1 MKKTLVCSLVLLL
14 SPLFL
19 RAQIA
24 NNTSLVGTVLD
35 ASGKTIAGAKVKAV
49 EEATKVSYNTTTNAE
64 GYYTVSFI
72 QPGVYDVTVEQAG
85 FKQETTVGIPV
96 SVDVAVR
103 TDFGLKI
110 GSASEVI
117 TVSASTPP
125 MSTDDAN
132 LGETFETTQVE
143 DLPVQGHNALEVAAL
158 ASNVIIGSKT
168 SYSGNPPGLDFIGA
182 GQRETQNELTLDG
195 VSIMNNLGN
204 VTPARPG
211 TDMISEVQMQSGNYP
226 AQYGSYL
233 GVHVNMVSKSGTN
246 NYHGVVYDYIK
257 NTDFDAHNFFDTATT
272 KKAPLNYNQW
282 GFTLGGP
289 VRIPMLYNGRDKT
302 FFFGSYEKLNQKAL
316 SPGTSTVMTSAM
328 ESGDF
333 SAIGTYTP
341 ANGSTPA
348 TCTGI
353 CLKDPATGTYYVIP
367 TTGANAGKSNQ
378 IPASELSTGAA
389 LIAKK
394 YEAYVPL
401 PNASGVNNNLFNVY
415 FPNQIFI
422 AQTLERVDE
431 NIGERV
437 RLFGRFHWQDLTYA
451 NGNQVPVS
459 GGYGPANSRN
469 YAFGYTHILTPALVN
484 DFHAGMN
491 QFTTDSLN
499 YWYVNGLQG
508 AGTALGIPGFN
519 YDTTDNMPGIPNIS
533 VSSASGMNIGNNGT
547 NWFQDDRSLN
557 FYDQMSYTRGKHN
570 IMAGVEFRKLDTGR
584 IATNLSLGQFT
595 FNGSITGYGAADF
608 ALGLASSDITPS
620 TSIKGSAAEWRD
632 GFFALDNWQATPK
645 LTVNYGL
652 RYDLPT
658 VPYSLNGYTRIM
670 NAAQTAL
677 LPVSTAT
684 SPATWT
690 PVPGLKL
697 GSPTHDNWAPRLG
710 IAYRALPGTVVRGGV
725 GAYYN
730 ANQLNS
736 FTLLTSN
743 NYPFGANFS
752 YSASQG
758 TAANPFSF
766 TNPTPGQASASPV
779 TGTCTPTCTYGSAV
793 TYDPANKTQ
802 RSYQWNL
809 SVGQEL
815 WKGAAVEA
823 QYIGSH
829 SLHLDTSWYDNEPT
843 QVVAGSVFSQPTKAN
858 INSAQGSCGQA
869 TCLVRPNQLFGS
881 IRDLRNIAYS
891 HYNGLNV
898 VLRQRTFHG
907 LSGQASY
914 TWSHSLDLSSDSNG
928 GGTLSEPYNPSAD
941 YGNANWDIRHRF
953 VGVLTYELPAFKGS
967 NLLVR
972 EAIGGWQV
980 NTILNL
986 QTGMPFNVTLGSASA
1001 GLSQGTERPSWVH
1014 KPSSNCSL
1022 KNLVNGTSGTAASGS
1037 CIDLTAYTMPVAPT
1051 TLNTAGTAVATYN
1064 YAFGNT
1070 ARNTL
1075 HGPGFSYDNLSIF
1088 KSFTVTEWA
1097 KFQFRAEAA
1106 NVFNHPSAGNPNSTI
1121 NAASQSGTGISAGS
1135 AGTITSVQSIPG
1147 ELTGAR
1153 VLQLAGKII
1162 F

>member
-1 MKKTLVCSLVLLL
+1 VKKVLVCSLVLLL

-19 RAQIA
+19 RSQIA
-24 NNTSLVGTVLD
+24 NNTALVGTVSD
-35 ASGKTIAGAKVKAV
+35 KTGGAIGGATITAV
-49 EEATKVSYNTTTNAE
+49 EESTKVKYSAVTNAD
-64 GYYTVSFI
+64 GYYAITFI
-72 QPGVYDVTVEQAG
+72 KSGTYDITVEQTG
-85 FKQETTVGIPV
+85 FNKAATIGVPVTV
-96 SVDVAVR
+96 DLAVR
-103 TDFGLKI
+103 TDFGLVV
-110 GSASEVI
+110 GSTAETV

-125 MSTDDAN
+125 MATDDAS
-132 LGETFETTQVE
+132 LGETFSTQQVE

-168 SYSGNPPGLDFIGA
+168 SYSGNPPGVDFIGA

-211 TDMISEVQMQSGNYP
+211 TDMVSEVQMQSGNYP

-233 GVHVNMVSKSGTN
+233 GVHVNMVSKGGSN
-246 NYHGVVYDYIK
+246 NYHGAVYDYVK
-257 NTDFDAHNFFDTATT
+257 NNAFNAHNFFDTKTT

-289 VRIPMLYNGRDKT
+289 ITIPKLYNGRNRT
-302 FFFGSYEKLNQKAL
+302 FFFGAYEKLNQKAQ
-316 SPGTSTVMTSAM
+316 SAGTSTVMTSAM

-333 SAIGTYTP
+333 SAL
-341 ANGSTPA
+341 GSYNAA
-348 TCTGI
+348 TGVCTGI
-353 CLKDPATGTYYVIP
+353 CLKDPYNG
-367 TTGANAGKSNQ
+367 NAFYTNNQ
-378 IPASELSTGAA
+378 IPASELSTGTA

-401 PNASGVNNNLFNVY
+401 PNIAGISNNLSNVY
-415 FPNQIFI
+415 YPNTIFV
-422 AQTLERVDE
+422 AQTMERLDE
-431 NIGERV
+431 NIGDKV
-437 RLFGRFHWQDLTYA
+437 KLFGRFHWQDLTYA

-469 YAFGYTHILTPALVN
+469 YAFGYTHIITPKIVN
-484 DFHAGMN
+484 DFHAGLN
-491 QFTTDSLN
+491 EFTTDSLN
-499 YWYVNGLQG
+499 YWYVNGLKG

-519 YDTTDNMPGIPNIS
+519 YDTTDNMPGIPNIN
-533 VSSASGMNIGNNGT
+533 VTSAGGMNVGNNGT
-547 NWFQDDRSLN
+547 NWFQDDRSIDI
-557 FYDQMSYTRGKHN
+557 YDQISYTRGKHN
-570 IMAGVEFRKLDTGR
+570 FMAGVEFRKLDTGR

-595 FNGSITGYGAADF
+595 FNGSITGDSRADF
-608 ALGLASSDITPS
+608 ALGLPSGDVTPS

-645 LTVNYGL
+645 LTLNYGL

-677 LPVSTAT
+677 LPISSAT

-697 GSPTHDNWAPRLG
+697 GSPTHDNWGPRLG
-710 IAYRALPGTVVRGGV
+710 FAYRALEKTVVRGGV
-725 GAYYN
+725 GFYYN

-752 YSASQG
+752 YFASAG

-766 TNPTPGQASASPV
+766 TNPTPGQATASPV
-779 TGTCTPTCTYGSAV
+779 TGTCTPNCTYGSAV

-815 WKGAAVEA
+815 WKGAAAEA
-823 QYIGSH
+823 QYVGSH
-829 SLHLDTSWYDNEPT
+829 SLDLDTSWYDNEPT
-843 QVVAGSVFSQPTKAN
+843 AVKAGSIFSQPTKAN
-858 INSAQGSCGQA
+858 INSAPGACGQA

-881 IRDLRNIAYS
+881 IRDLRNFAWA
-891 HYNGLNV
+891 HYNGLTL
-898 VLRQRTFHG
+898 VLRQRASHH

-914 TWSHSLDLSSDSNG
+914 TWSHTLDLSSDSNG
-928 GGTLSEPYNPSAD
+928 GGVLSQPYNPAAD

-953 VGVLTYELPAFKGS
+953 VGVLTYELPTFRGS
-967 NLLVR
+967 NVLVR
-972 EAIGGWQV
+972 ETLGGWQL
-980 NTILNL
+980 NDILNL
-986 QTGMPFNVTLGSASA
+986 QTGMPFNVSLGYNSA
-1001 GLSQGTERPSWVH
+1001 GLSQGTVRPSWVH
-1014 KPSSNCSL
+1014 APSANCSL
-1022 KNLVNGTSGTAASGS
+1022 KNVINGVNGTAASGS
-1037 CIDLTAYTMPVAPT
+1037 CIDLTAYTLPVAPT
-1051 TLNTAGTAVATYN
+1051 TVSGSTVTAYN

-1070 ARNTL
+1070 SRNTL
-1075 HGPGFSYDNLSIF
+1075 HGPGFSYDNLSLF
-1088 KSFTVTEWA
+1088 KNFAMGERA

-1106 NVFNHPSAGNPNSTI
+1106 NVFNHPSAANPNSSNGGGNPTL
-1121 NAASQSGTGISAGS
+1121 NAASQSGTAISAGS
-1135 AGTITSVQSIPG
+1135 AGTIIDVQRIPG

-1153 VLQLAGKII
+1153 VLQLAGKLI